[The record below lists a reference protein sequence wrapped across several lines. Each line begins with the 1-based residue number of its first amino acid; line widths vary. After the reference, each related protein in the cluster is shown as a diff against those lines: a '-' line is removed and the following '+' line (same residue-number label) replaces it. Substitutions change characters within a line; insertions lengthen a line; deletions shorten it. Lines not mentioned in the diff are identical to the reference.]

1 MSAQKNKPAK
11 PSEVDPISGP
21 QRLQRVMAAAGI
33 GSRRE
38 CEIIIQEGRVEVD
51 GQIIATLGVKVDPQS
66 QKIFV
71 DGQRL
76 VAERLQ
82 YFMLNKPPGVIST
95 NNDPSGRA
103 RVIDLI
109 KTEQRVYNV
118 GRLDQSSEG
127 LILVTNDGELANRLT
142 HPRYGI
148 EKKYHVQ
155 VAGVPTAEQLRALE
169 EGVYFAEGKAKAT
182 SAKFLRKIKTSSWI
196 EIILAEGRNRE
207 IRRMLAS
214 VGHKVRT
221 LKRVSIGP
229 LKMGD
234 LPVGAHRALT
244 LQELKLIKR
253 AADGLAKT
261 RPKTNKKKSASKK
274 FAEIGESPAITSG
287 TPRDTAKK
295 SSKLLGSPASK
306 RTPAKGGLAKFTSK
320 KGTGTRT
327 SGRST
332 VSAIADE
339 KLSHRRTPFDKP
351 PEITSDDTEPMVDKS
366 ATRKRPGSRSEFSKT
381 ASGQPPGNEPAYSK
395 SPGTK
400 SGFSKS
406 TRSKSASKKST
417 SSKSTSGKARFVG
430 KSTDNKKTKS
440 RSSANPRSA
449 SSNRPA
455 NRRQK

>member
-1 MSAQKNKPAK
+1 
-11 PSEVDPISGP
+11 
-21 QRLQRVMAAAGI
+21 MAAAGI

-51 GQIIATLGVKVDPQS
+51 GQIIATLGIKVDPQS

-253 AADGLAKT
+253 AAEGIAKT
-261 RPKTNKKKSASKK
+261 RPKSNKKKSASKN
-274 FAEIGESPAITSG
+274 FAKIDESPAITSEVHQ
-287 TPRDTAKK
+287 PAAKK
-295 SSKLLGSPASK
+295 SQKSSGSLAS
-306 RTPAKGGLAKFTSK
+306 RRLPTKGGAAKFTSK
-320 KGTGTRT
+320 KGTGTRN
-327 SGRST
+327 SDKSI
-332 VSAIADE
+332 VSASTDE
-339 KLSHRRTPFDKP
+339 KPTQRRTPFDKP
-351 PEITSDDTEPMVDKS
+351 TEITPIDTQPMGHKS
-366 ATRKRPGSRSEFSKT
+366 ASRIPARNRSEFSKT
-381 ASGQPPGNEPAYSK
+381 ASGQPPGNKPSYSK

-406 TRSKSASKKST
+406 TGSKSAPKKST
-417 SSKSTSGKARFVG
+417 SSKSTSGDARFVG
-430 KSTDNKKTKS
+430 KSSESKKNKS
-440 RSSANPRSA
+440 RSSAVPRGVKSK
-449 SSNRPA
+449 RPA